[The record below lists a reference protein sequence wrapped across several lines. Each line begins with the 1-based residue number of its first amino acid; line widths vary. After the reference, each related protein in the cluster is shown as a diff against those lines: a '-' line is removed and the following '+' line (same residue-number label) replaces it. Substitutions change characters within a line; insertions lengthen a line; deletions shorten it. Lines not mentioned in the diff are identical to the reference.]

1 MSNARRPLFAS
12 AILAVM
18 LTTAGAGQ
26 AWAAP
31 ADANGGEPNSA
42 TIQWAQNILKEKE
55 LYEGRA
61 TSRMDPPTIAAL
73 RQYQKAEGLKVTGK
87 LDQDT
92 IARMMEGRPVDK
104 TVGNL
109 ADPTSRA
116 RASQPRLKEE
126 DVQPRAARSAVG
138 VERGPQGQESTV
150 LSVSRTPTATPSA
163 TPSAPA
169 DLPPPSVTQRP
180 GDAPAASTTGQDA
193 SSPTGAGRIAVETQ
207 STGDTP
213 EQAATEITAPD
224 WARNALLGFVGALFA
239 LMAGIWWWS
248 GRRPSRKA
256 PKRGRSADARREPSL
271 SGEDSR
277 LPDGRVMPRLGDGA
291 ARPSRPPGL
300 RVGR

>member
-1 MSNARRPLFAS
+1 MGRPCRR
-12 AILAVM
+12 
-18 LTTAGAGQ
+18 Q
-26 AWAAP
+26 R
-31 ADANGGEPNSA
+31 GEPNSA

-116 RASQPRLKEE
+116 KASQPRLKEE
-126 DVQPRAARSAVG
+126 DVQPKAARSAVG

-150 LSVSRTPTATPSA
+150 LSVSRTPSA

-169 DLPPPSVTQRP
+169 DLSPPSVTQRP
-180 GDAPAASTTGQDA
+180 GDAPAGGQPAVGQDA

-213 EQAATEITAPD
+213 EQAPTEITAPD

-256 PKRGRSADARREPSL
+256 PKRGRPADARREPSL

>member
-1 MSNARRPLFAS
+1 MFDARRPLFAS
-12 AILAVM
+12 AIAAVM
-18 LTTAGAGQ
+18 LTTAGAGL
-26 AWAAP
+26 ALAAP
-31 ADANGGEPNSA
+31 ADTNGGEPNSA

-55 LYEGRA
+55 LYDGRA
-61 TSRMDPPTIAAL
+61 SSRMDPPTIAAL

-126 DVQPRAARSAVG
+126 DVQPKAARSAVG
-138 VERGPQGQESTV
+138 VEKGAQSQESTV
-150 LSVSRTPTATPSA
+150 LSVSRNPGASA
-163 TPSAPA
+163 PAGAPA

-180 GDAPAASTTGQDA
+180 GGTANAQPARGQDA
-193 SSPTGAGRIAVETQ
+193 TSTTGAGRIAVETQ

-213 EQAATEITAPD
+213 EQAPTEITAPD
-224 WARNALLGFVGALFA
+224 WARNALLGFVGALLA

-256 PKRGRSADARREPSL
+256 AKRGRPGDVRREPSL
-271 SGEDSR
+271 GGEDTR
-277 LPDGRVMPRLGDGA
+277 LPDGRVMPRLGETT

>member
-1 MSNARRPLFAS
+1 MFNARRPLFAS
-12 AILAVM
+12 AIAAVM
-18 LTTAGAGQ
+18 LTTAGAGP
-26 AWAAP
+26 ALAAP
-31 ADANGGEPNSA
+31 ADTTGEPNSA

-61 TSRMDPPTIAAL
+61 SSRMDPPTVAAL

-116 RASQPRLKEE
+116 KASQPRLKEE
-126 DVQPRAARSAVG
+126 DVQPKAARSAVG
-138 VERGPQGQESTV
+138 VERGGQAQESTV
-150 LSVSRTPTATPSA
+150 LSVSRNPGASTPAG
-163 TPSAPA
+163 APA

-180 GDAPAASTTGQDA
+180 GGAVSNGQPAPGQDA
-193 SSPTGAGRIAVETQ
+193 AGTTGAGRIAVETQ

-213 EQAATEITAPD
+213 EQAPTEITAPD
-224 WARNALLGFVGALFA
+224 WARNALLGFVAALLA

-256 PKRGRSADARREPSL
+256 PKRGRAGEVRREPSL
-271 SGEDSR
+271 GGEDTR
-277 LPDGRVMPRLGDGA
+277 LPDGRVMPRLDDTV
-291 ARPSRPPGL
+291 ARPSRSPGL

>member
-1 MSNARRPLFAS
+1 MFNARRPLFAS
-12 AILAVM
+12 AIAAVM
-18 LTTAGAGQ
+18 LTTAGAGL
-26 AWAAP
+26 ALAAP
-31 ADANGGEPNSA
+31 SDTNSGEPNSA

-61 TSRMDPPTIAAL
+61 SSRMDPPTVAAL

-116 RASQPRLKEE
+116 KASQPRLKEE
-126 DVQPRAARSAVG
+126 DVQPKAARSAVG
-138 VERGPQGQESTV
+138 VEKGGQAQESTV
-150 LSVSRTPTATPSA
+150 LSVSRNPGPSA
-163 TPSAPA
+163 SSGTPAN
-169 DLPPPSVTQRP
+169 LPPPSVTQRP
-180 GDAPAASTTGQDA
+180 GGTSTAQPAPGQDA
-193 SSPTGAGRIAVETQ
+193 TSTTGAGRIAVETQ

-213 EQAATEITAPD
+213 EQAPTEITAPD
-224 WARNALLGFVGALFA
+224 WARNALLGFVGALLA

-256 PKRGRSADARREPSL
+256 PKRGRPGDVRREPSL
-271 SGEDSR
+271 GGENTR
-277 LPDGRVMPRLGDGA
+277 LPDGRVMPRLGETP
-291 ARPSRPPGL
+291 ARPSGPPGL